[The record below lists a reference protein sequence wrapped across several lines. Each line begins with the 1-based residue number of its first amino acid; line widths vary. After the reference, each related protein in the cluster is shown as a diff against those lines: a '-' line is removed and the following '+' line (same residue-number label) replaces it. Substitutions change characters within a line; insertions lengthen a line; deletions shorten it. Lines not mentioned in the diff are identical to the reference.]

1 MKLVTKVA
9 LGFALLLGLAV
20 VTGWHLLRVLDRLHQ
35 DNVQLS
41 EVSFRVADLTREI
54 RANLDVLGE
63 FSEKYLALG
72 GDREYFAR
80 LEQYRAEVGADM
92 ARLRRLEVTAREA
105 RELQT
110 LARLWQSYLEEV
122 PPRERQIL
130 DAAGSGPGWG
140 SGVDPDR
147 LADRASALSRLLAQ
161 HLGRLDGQLATLLE
175 TSRNAMEAR
184 VEASAADARRAV
196 WAARGA
202 AVLGLLA
209 AIAVAVGIV
218 LSVRRPLAQLTR
230 GTRTVAAGDFS
241 HRVPVEGSP
250 ELAALAEDF
259 NAMAA
264 RLGELDQLK
273 QDFVA
278 GVSHDLRAPLASIDE
293 TNRLLLEELAGPLEP
308 RQRRMLELNLQATE
322 RLSAMIADLLDQRRL
337 ESGAIEYEVA
347 HHDARELVEGAVA
360 EAEWLARDKD
370 LRLDVELPDLPE
382 PPAGRLTVE
391 GDRSLLLQA
400 LRNLIT
406 NAVKFTP
413 ESGRLGVRLR
423 PQDPTGLLVE
433 VWDTGPGVPAALRT
447 RIFERFHR
455 GDPDGKGRQGTGL
468 GLAIART
475 IVEGHGGE
483 IWVEGGA
490 DGGSRFFVRLQ
501 ETLPPGS
508 PADRSRTRGTRDPA
522 T

>member
-9 LGFALLLGLAV
+9 LGFALLLALSVA
-20 VTGWHLLRVLDRLHQ
+20 TGWHLLQVLDRLHR
-35 DNVQLS
+35 DNVQLT
-41 EVSFRVADLTREI
+41 EISFRVADLTREI

-80 LEQYRAEVGADM
+80 LEQYRAEVSADM
-92 ARLRRLEVTAREA
+92 GRLRRLEVVASEA
-105 RELQT
+105 RELDRLQ
-110 LARLWQSYLEEV
+110 RLWQDYLDEV
-122 PPRERQIL
+122 PPREREIL
-130 DAAGSGPGWG
+130 DAGRSGA
-140 SGVDPDR
+140 SGPDR
-147 LADRASALSRLLAQ
+147 LASSVPPLSDLLAG
-161 HLGRLDGQLATLLE
+161 HLGSLDDQLATLLE
-175 TSRNAMEAR
+175 TSRSAMEDR
-184 VEASAADARRAV
+184 VAATAAHARRAV

-202 AVLGLLA
+202 TLLGLLA
-209 AIAVAVGIV
+209 AVGVALGIV

-259 NAMAA
+259 NAMAS

-278 GVSHDLRAPLASIDE
+278 GVSHDLRAPLASISE
-293 TNRLLLEELAGPLEP
+293 TTRFLLEGLGGPLEP
-308 RQRRMLELNLQATE
+308 RQRRMLELNLQAAA

-337 ESGAIEYEVA
+337 ESGAIEYEIGR
-347 HHDARELVEGAVA
+347 HDARELVEAAVA
-360 EAEWLARDKD
+360 EAEHLARDKN
-370 LRLDVELPDLPE
+370 LRLDVDLPDLP
-382 PPAGRLTVE
+382 PPPDGPLVIE
-391 GDRSLLLQA
+391 GDRPLLLQT

-413 ESGRLGVRLR
+413 EGGQLGVRLR
-423 PQDPTGLLVE
+423 RDGASGVLVE
-433 VWDTGPGVPAALRT
+433 VWDTGPGVPAALRE
-447 RIFERFHR
+447 RIFERFYR
-455 GDPDGKGRQGTGL
+455 NDPDGKGRQGTGL

-483 IWVEGGA
+483 IWVESGA
-490 DGGSRFFVRLQ
+490 DGGSRFLVRLP
-501 ETLPPGS
+501 ESPPPGS
-508 PADRSRTRGTRDPA
+508 PASRARTRGTEGSQ
-522 T
+522 